1 MKLAIP
7 NESRPAV
14 ASPWFHYATG
24 LLVLGNFVVMC
35 LYLPG
40 EATSRSKLLHII
52 ELTLAGVFLA
62 ECILRI
68 VASGAP
74 PPPSCWTNIEGPQL
88 HYGGVWSLLMA
99 LAMQSLLPHG
109 HVLGSPELSMAVRIP
124 SCALC
129 ITRR

>member
-1 MKLAIP
+1 MSTPMKLAIP

-52 ELTLAGVFLA
+52 ELTQ
-62 ECILRI
+62 RI
-68 VASGAP
+68 GASGAP
-74 PPPSCWTNIEGPQL
+74 PPPPPHVGP
-88 HYGGVWSLLMA
+88 
-99 LAMQSLLPHG
+99 
-109 HVLGSPELSMAVRIP
+109 
-124 SCALC
+124 
-129 ITRR
+129 T